1 MPLLNQEPQVRVL
14 SLDELLGI
22 ALALEQEAVRRYT
35 QLATLMD
42 QRGETDTADTFR
54 ALVVEEQDHVQ
65 AVDGWAHSLGRPSPD
80 APPFLW
86 LLPPEIAA
94 SWDELTERTRLTPYQ
109 ALSLAVVNEQRAFA
123 FYSYIAAGAPDES
136 VRTHAEALAR
146 EELRHAALL
155 RRERRK
161 AFHRER
167 GRAERVPARA
177 DTPAALERLVVEL
190 LSTAAAEHTALASRL
205 HALGDGDGATL
216 LTRIA
221 GEEQA
226 LTPSGSRPPSPQA
239 SLPERASRHETV
251 PACLRAAVAGSERL
265 AEAFGDVA
273 AQATDELVLTESLRL
288 QEAVVRHL
296 ALLAERIDAAG

>member
-1 MPLLNQEPQVRVL
+1 MPLLRHEPQGGIR

-35 QLATLMD
+35 QLAALMER
-42 QRGETDTADTFR
+42 RGETDTVTTFR
-54 ALVVEEQDHVQ
+54 ALIAEEQDHVQ
-65 AVDGWAHSLGRPSPD
+65 AVDGWAHRLGRPAPD
-80 APPFLW
+80 APAFLW
-86 LLPPEIAA
+86 RLPPELAA
-94 SWDELTERTRLTPYQ
+94 SWEELTERTRLTPYQ

-123 FYSYIAAGAPDES
+123 FYSYIAAAAPDEP

-161 AFHRER
+161 AYRRER
-167 GRAERVPARA
+167 GRAEHKPTRA
-177 DTPAALERLVVEL
+177 DTPAELERLSVAL
-190 LSTAAAEHTALASRL
+190 LSATAAEHGALAARL
-205 HALGDGDGATL
+205 LALGDGDGAAL

-221 GEEQA
+221 HEERA
-226 LTPSGSRPPSPQA
+226 LIPSGSDAAAQVAVPDTAPS
-239 SLPERASRHETV
+239 
-251 PACLRAAVAGSERL
+251 CLRAAVAASERL

-288 QEAVVRHL
+288 QEAVVGHL
-296 ALLAERIDAAG
+296 ALLAERIEATG